1 MSLTEQLASLGQ
13 VADMAAKDAALY
25 EQYVPSL
32 LELAS
37 RPEKELQ
44 QWLADFLLDAL
55 ASVLALEK
63 RRELAL
69 KALTVVDKLLNGEVS
84 TM

>member
-1 MSLTEQLASLGQ
+1 MAQ
-13 VADMAAKDAALY
+13 MAAKDAALY

-32 LELAS
+32 LELAA

-55 ASVLALEK
+55 ASGLSVEA
-63 RRELAL
+63 RRGLAL
-69 KALTVVDKLLNGEVS
+69 KVLDVVLKGLEGDDRVS
-84 TM
+84 TNREVRSTDL

>member
-37 RPEKELQ
+37 
-44 QWLADFLLDAL
+44 
-55 ASVLALEK
+55 S
-63 RRELAL
+63 REGA
-69 KALTVVDKLLNGEVS
+69 ATVAGGLS
-84 TM
+84 A